1 MGVYMYCIMKA
12 SFDAYLQHK
21 SKMGCTGQISLDVE
35 ICYSNEVL
43 GPFRNVI
50 LFVTSAV
57 GSDEYEL
64 TKTYIN
70 IASPNVT

>member
-1 MGVYMYCIMKA
+1 
-12 SFDAYLQHK
+12 
-21 SKMGCTGQISLDVE
+21 MGCTGHISLDVE

-70 IASPNVT
+70 IGSPNVT